1 MNTFKAKTMVDY
13 SAWDL
18 NAKCVHHRN
27 RRALE
32 NMFRRKARRA
42 LKSET
47 RLMLKNVNLTVP
59 IDGAPAA
66 RPATI

>member
-1 MNTFKAKTMVDY
+1 MNAFKTKTMIDY

-42 LKSET
+42 INAET
-47 RLMLKNVNLTVP
+47 RRMMKEV
-59 IDGAPAA
+59 D
-66 RPATI
+66 